1 VFLLKPLGEHILNL
15 TMNFLDKSRRILKSK
30 FDLIRNENLKKNLL
44 NALPFWAGAFVSG
57 GVAVWYAK
65 LFSWAEVGMNHI
77 YEKTSWAFF
86 FITPACLFWLGGL
99 FQNMHLMQEV
109 AAYLKLVQ
117 LLN

>member
-1 VFLLKPLGEHILNL
+1 
-15 TMNFLDKSRRILKSK
+15 MNFLDKSRRILKSK

-57 GVAVWYAK
+57 GVAVWYAI

-86 FITPACLFWLGGL
+86 FITPACFVL
-99 FQNMHLMQEV
+99 
-109 AAYLKLVQ
+109 A
-117 LLN
+117 